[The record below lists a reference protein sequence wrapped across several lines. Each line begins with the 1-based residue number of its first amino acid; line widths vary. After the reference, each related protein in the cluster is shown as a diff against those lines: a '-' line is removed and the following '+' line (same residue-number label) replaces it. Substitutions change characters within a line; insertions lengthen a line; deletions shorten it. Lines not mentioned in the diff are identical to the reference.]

1 MEAVKKPR
9 NVAIFIYE
17 NVEILDFTG
26 PFEVFL
32 VASKKGTDF
41 NVYTVAEKEQPVL
54 SLGNLSINP
63 RYSIENCP
71 IPDILIVPGGWGSR
85 TEMNNE
91 LITNWIK
98 EISKTTELVLSVCT
112 GALILANSDLL
123 DGLRV
128 TTNRLAMDE
137 LREVIPD
144 SSEIVEEV
152 RYVDNGNVILSAGV
166 SAGIDVSLYII
177 EKLLGEKRALESA
190 RLMEYE
196 WDRHNDS

>member
-1 MEAVKKPR
+1 MEVVKKPR

-32 VASKKGTDF
+32 VASNKGTDF
-41 NVYTVAEKEQPVL
+41 NVYTVAEKVHPVH
-54 SLGNLSINP
+54 SQGKLSINP

-71 IPDILIVPGGWGSR
+71 IPDILIIPGGWGSR
-85 TEMNNE
+85 TEMKNKK
-91 LITNWIK
+91 ITNWIK

-112 GALILANSDLL
+112 GALILAYSNLL

-137 LREVIPD
+137 LRQVAPD

-152 RYVDNGNVILSAGV
+152 RYVDNGKIILSAGV
-166 SAGIDVSLYII
+166 SAGIDMSLYVI
-177 EKLLGEKRALESA
+177 EKLVGEKRALETA
-190 RLMEYE
+190 RLMEYD
-196 WDRHNDS
+196 WNRHIE